1 MKKTF
6 ISSMM
11 VCAMAVTLGCLFS
24 APVQANNQEE
34 KPCQKKIEAPAQTEC
49 FKPMTPE
56 ERAKLREEK
65 KAEFEARLN
74 LTEKQKAK
82 LEKIKADEKK
92 ALEPYREK
100 IKKEQA
106 KIEELFEQEKAIRMD
121 SMKKFEATLTAEQKA
136 ELEKMKQEFKEKMEK
151 IGPRGPKGP
160 HGMIGPKG
168 SHHPG
173 PQPCP
178 PDCQCGCHNPE
189 AAEPADCKC
198 PCHNQPV
205 APEKV
210 KPQVEEP
217 VKK

>member
-1 MKKTF
+1 
-6 ISSMM
+6 MM
-11 VCAMAVTLGCLFS
+11 VCTMAVTLGCLFS
-24 APVQANNQEE
+24 APVQAETPEAKTCPQKME
-34 KPCQKKIEAPAQTEC
+34 KPAPAEC

-100 IKKEQA
+100 IKKEQE

-136 ELEKMKQEFKEKMEK
+136 ELEKMKQEFKEKMEEM
-151 IGPRGPKGP
+151 GPKGP
-160 HGMIGPKG
+160 
-168 SHHPG
+168 HHPG

-178 PDCQCGCHNPE
+178 PDCKCGCHNPE